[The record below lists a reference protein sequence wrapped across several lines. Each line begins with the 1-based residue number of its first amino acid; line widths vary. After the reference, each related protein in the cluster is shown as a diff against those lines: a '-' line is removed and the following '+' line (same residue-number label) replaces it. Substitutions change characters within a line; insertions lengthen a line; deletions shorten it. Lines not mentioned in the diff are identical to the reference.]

1 MSHLKKNEIYMY
13 IKSLHLINRI
23 WRQRRFSYY
32 RSLYFRSSNYQHGSL
47 QSEAKQKS
55 ICGWGG
61 HDKGNTGFFSCKVIV
76 RKSCWICRWP
86 LVLRFLCICLF
97 ELNLKVNLDFVLC
110 CIIRFSHCPSL
121 CFDHVYCSLKKCTCA

>member
-13 IKSLHLINRI
+13 IKSMHLINRI

-32 RSLYFRSSNYQHGSL
+32 RSLYFRSSNYNMAASSPKPNRRVFVVGVGMTKVIL
-47 QSEAKQKS
+47 F
-55 ICGWGG
+55 
-61 HDKGNTGFFSCKVIV
+61 FFSCKVIV